1 MNDNLVLIVGESS
14 SGKSASLLNLENP
27 SGVVYANCEAGKKLP
42 FKSGFKQVIVTD
54 PITHMQGIFDQA
66 EQMPE
71 VHTIVV
77 DTLTYL
83 MDMYESIY
91 VLNASNGMKAW
102 GDYAQFFKN
111 LMQDLVAKSTKNVIF
126 LAHTKAEFNDAQ
138 GIFERS
144 VPIKGSLKNNG
155 IESYFSSVVS
165 TKKMT
170 IADLDK
176 YSSPLLTFT
185 DDDLSVGYKHVFQT
199 RVTKQTVGER
209 IRSPLGMW
217 SVAETYINNDTQ
229 LILNRLGE
237 YYSD

>member
-42 FKSGFKQVIVTD
+42 FKSDFKQVIVTD
-54 PITHMQGIFDQA
+54 PITHMHGIFDQA
-66 EQMPE
+66 EQMPN

-102 GDYAQFFKN
+102 GDYAQFFKT

-126 LAHTKAEFNDAQ
+126 LAHTKAEFNDAL